1 MLEDGNH
8 GCMNVAAKHRLRTA
22 DWMAAQLRVLSL
34 A

>member
-8 GCMNVAAKHRLRTA
+8 GCANLAPWHRPYTA
-22 DWMAAQLRVLSL
+22 DWLAAHLS